1 MTRIAPLSREEM
13 DEDQGEIYDRIV
25 GDNGRVGFGP
35 AIGYAYSG
43 PVWDLHNVSSSFL
56 LNCQITNAQVR
67 IVSLLTVKHWNAS
80 YPWNAQSKTA
90 INAGLSKEIIEAIND
105 GIQPNFNDDDDAAVY
120 AVAKELLETGNLSD
134 KGFRAAET
142 ALGNKRVITIVHTI
156 GHFCTTA
163 MMANVVGCVPPEN
176 PVSTLNTST
185 N

>member
-1 MTRIAPLSREEM
+1 MTRIAPLSRKEM
-13 DEDQGEIYDRIV
+13 DDAQGEIYDRIV

-56 LNCQITNAQVR
+56 LDCPITNAQVR

-80 YPWNAQSKTA
+80 YPWSAQSKTA
-90 INAGLSKEIIEAIND
+90 MSAGLSKEIIEAIND
-105 GIQPNFNDDDDAAVY
+105 GSQPIFNDDDDAAVY

-134 KGFRAAET
+134 HSFRAAET
-142 ALGNKRVITIVHTI
+142 SLGNKRVITIVHTI

-176 PVSTLNTST
+176 PISTLHRQTR
-185 N
+185 